1 MQRFGEKLRV
11 LRLGQGMTFQH
22 LADALGYAAPSYVY
36 EVEAGKK
43 IPTVA
48 FVIKVA
54 RLFHVTT
61 DELLLDEV
69 ELTNTSAA
77 SKEQ

>member
-1 MQRFGEKLRV
+1 
-11 LRLGQGMTFQH
+11 MTYQQ

-36 EVEAGKK
+36 EIEAGKK

-48 FVIKVA
+48 FVVKVA

-61 DELLLDEV
+61 DALVFDEV
-69 ELTNTSAA
+69 DLDPATGSGSGTTE
-77 SKEQ
+77 